1 MKNEIYNPHK
11 SSMGNLNANV
21 MALLCYIASVVVS
34 LIPVVRYVAWLAP
47 LALFLM
53 EKQSKFVKFH
63 AMQSFLLH
71 IVSAVLGFLVSVVLG
86 GILGVSAMSA
96 ATYYVATGLA
106 GIISLLTSAIS
117 LVILVFAIIAMVGAY
132 QYKET
137 HIPVIGDIAQ
147 RIAQK

>member
-1 MKNEIYNPHK
+1 MKNEIYSPQK
-11 SSMGNLNANV
+11 SSIGNLNANV
-21 MALLCYIASVVVS
+21 MALVCYLASAVVS

-53 EKQSKFVKFH
+53 EKESKFVKFH

-71 IVSAVLGFLVSVVLG
+71 VVSAVLGFLVTVVLG
-86 GILGVSAMSA
+86 GILGAGSLSA
-96 ATYYVATGLA
+96 ATYAAAAGIAGLI
-106 GIISLLTSAIS
+106 GLLTTIISLA
-117 LVILVFAIIAMVGAY
+117 ILVFAIIAMVGAY

-137 HIPVIGDIAQ
+137 HIPILGGIAQ